1 MRVKS
6 ALYGLSL
13 SIMFFVNQSHGQE
26 ICAAPMEP
34 FDIEINKKQEP
45 DLYEFVRSQYQRYL
59 EEMETYLRCLEQER
73 KFGLERLTKIN
84 KQFQDKFGDD
94 AVFRY
99 LVEWM
104 PNYQA

>member
-1 MRVKS
+1 MAMRVKS

-13 SIMFFVNQSHGQE
+13 SIMIFVNQSHGQE
-26 ICAAPMEP
+26 ICATPMEP

-45 DLYEFVRSQYQRYL
+45 DLYEFIRSQYQRYL

-99 LVEWM
+99 LVE
-104 PNYQA
+104 